1 VSNPIASPP
10 VRQQLLGEPLIWSS
24 ADRVVACHPD
34 GSVVGTFSS
43 TSEAQRALDGSARRW
58 FTPLLRRP
66 RYARGAA

>member
-1 VSNPIASPP
+1 MSNPIASPP
-10 VRQQLLGEPLIWSS
+10 VRHTLGEPLIWSS
-24 ADRVVACHPD
+24 ADRVVACRPD
-34 GSVVGTFSS
+34 GSVVGTFTS

>member
-10 VRQQLLGEPLIWSS
+10 VRQPLGEPIIWSS